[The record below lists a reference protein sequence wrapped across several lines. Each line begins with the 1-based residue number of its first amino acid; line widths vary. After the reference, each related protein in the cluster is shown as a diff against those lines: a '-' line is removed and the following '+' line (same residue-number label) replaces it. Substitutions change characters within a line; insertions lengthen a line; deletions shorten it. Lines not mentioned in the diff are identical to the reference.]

1 MNLNFDLNT
10 ENYTKQELIEMFGL
24 PEHFDKNILDMKE
37 VKLRENIIHNQ
48 KITKEVKEQTIQFL
62 VKAKNII
69 LNDTF
74 KKDGELINNIKE
86 FYNSSFELKHSNVE
100 DTQDHIIQKRQEK
113 PYLSSYPSEFFSG
126 VINPLKK
133 RTVKMNLNV
142 DTRFRE
148 NYSTTSSSNFNIQLP
163 SQFNDVVQMQLSVV
177 ELPSIIY
184 AISNNYGDN
193 YFTIKISLA
202 NNTTQTAVII
212 IPNGNYTKDT
222 IMTAINAK
230 LADETMGVNFASE
243 GSKTNIAISDS
254 SITSVELD
262 FQSDKNG
269 GDGKNLPL
277 QLKLGWILGFRSGH
291 YTGEIIYVSEAMI
304 DIIRPKYVYLVID
317 DYNNNVNNSFY
328 SAFKESILNKNILAR
343 ISLIEGMNPK
353 FVSNPREYFGPVN
366 IHTINVQLLDEYG
379 RPVDLNGMDF
389 SFCLSLTTAYDI

>member
-142 DTRFRE
+142 
-148 NYSTTSSSNFNIQLP
+148 
-163 SQFNDVVQMQLSVV
+163 
-177 ELPSIIY
+177 
-184 AISNNYGDN
+184 
-193 YFTIKISLA
+193 
-202 NNTTQTAVII
+202 
-212 IPNGNYTKDT
+212 
-222 IMTAINAK
+222 
-230 LADETMGVNFASE
+230 
-243 GSKTNIAISDS
+243 
-254 SITSVELD
+254 
-262 FQSDKNG
+262 
-269 GDGKNLPL
+269 
-277 QLKLGWILGFRSGH
+277 
-291 YTGEIIYVSEAMI
+291 
-304 DIIRPKYVYLVID
+304 
-317 DYNNNVNNSFY
+317 
-328 SAFKESILNKNILAR
+328 
-343 ISLIEGMNPK
+343 
-353 FVSNPREYFGPVN
+353 
-366 IHTINVQLLDEYG
+366 
-379 RPVDLNGMDF
+379 
-389 SFCLSLTTAYDI
+389 